1 MGTLRL
7 RLKTLMALRLA
18 ELVNSEVSAEVSSS
32 NTWTGKDYVTLQ
44 EVPWE
49 GDVTLKNVLNFSLVP
64 MC

>member
-1 MGTLRL
+1 
-7 RLKTLMALRLA
+7 MALRLA